1 MLTEIGNLK
10 WQAKIKG
17 CALVYR
23 YTKERNI
30 NECVTT
36 SCMDMKTIGIP
47 PCTGTPG
54 QPQITS
60 AWHNE
65 MQASLEDFFAPK
77 PLVVTLMV
85 LSRSVVASE
94 KYLSFRQS
102 VIIIIFLISWHVLL
116 FLYSKLFSTR
126 KTRGGVRSM
135 VVLEMSTKVHIS
147 DLYSPWKW
155 PHGVWGQENFQ
166 WGLRS
171 IMSPRLYFGLTS
183 NISNF
188 N

>member
-17 CALVYR
+17 CVLVYR
-23 YTKERNI
+23 SL

-36 SCMDMKTIGIP
+36 SWMDMKTIGIP

-54 QPQITS
+54 QPQIKS

-65 MQASLEDFFAPK
+65 MQASLEDF
-77 PLVVTLMV
+77 LLLCRGV
-85 LSRSVVASE
+85 LWQARNTYHFVSQ
-94 KYLSFRQS
+94 LLLLF
-102 VIIIIFLISWHVLL
+102 FLISWHVLL
-116 FLYSKLFSTR
+116 FLYSKSFSKR
-126 KTRGGVRSM
+126 KTRGGVRSKI
-135 VVLEMSTKVHIS
+135 VLEMSTKVHIS
-147 DLYSPWKW
+147 DLYSPWRW

-171 IMSPRLYFGLTS
+171 IISPRLYFGLSS